1 MRTLA
6 RAVKTTLLYDAVLQH
21 YGDLC
26 KYTQI
31 VNKLDKQLV
40 VLALLAVFTY
50 LLSED
55 GSIKRK

>member
-6 RAVKTTLLYDAVLQH
+6 RAVKPLYYMIQSFSIRDF
-21 YGDLC
+21 C

-31 VNKLDKQLV
+31 VSKLDKQLV
-40 VLALLAVFTY
+40 LLALLAVFTY

-55 GSIKRK
+55 DSIKRK